1 VQTIADQVY
10 ADKDAIE
17 LISSGQQVSFEYK
30 VLSSRT
36 HSQHMLYACRL
47 RGYEEDRRRPTRELR
62 AFYHDLPEGDYC
74 FEVKAIDQ
82 DLNQSQPAQLQVK
95 VIADPYTAG
104 LAAALSTDAIGD
116 FVGDSTA
123 LRHTRTQLAQVAPA
137 RETVL
142 ILGETGTGKGL
153 AARAVHSLSPR
164 KDGPFIQVNCG
175 AIPRDLIES
184 ELFSHERGAFTGAVS
199 RKMGKK
205 ELLTCELQRL
215 GERVPVILDL
225 QEIEFINGTALSQL
239 QQWTGVPLVL
249 QGGSVFI
256 RRLLAERGL

>member
-1 VQTIADQVY
+1 
-10 ADKDAIE
+10 
-17 LISSGQQVSFEYK
+17 
-30 VLSSRT
+30 
-36 HSQHMLYACRL
+36 MLYACRL
-47 RGYEEDRRRPTRELR
+47 RGYEEDWRRPTRELR
-62 AFYHDLPEGDYC
+62 AFYHNLPEGDYC
-74 FEVKAIDQ
+74 FEVKAIDR

-123 LRHTRTQLAQVAPA
+123 LRHTRTQLAQVAPT

-142 ILGETGTGKGL
+142 ILGETGPGKGL

-184 ELFSHERGAFTGAVS
+184 ELFGHERGAFTVAVS

-205 ELLTCELQRL
+205 ELVIRGDPMLRITTHTKSDGTTELKLAGRLGSEEIELLTCELQRL

-225 QEIEFINGTALSQL
+225 QEVEFINGTALSQL